1 MMKKCFTAI
10 IVLIMSLCI
19 TACGTERIDTL
30 TYAVYPYVPD
40 AEYYQEIIETR
51 WAELEPD
58 IKLVRADWN
67 CYHDEEPEGIDV
79 IMYDAVMLEKI
90 AANGWI
96 QPIKTDEV
104 QESDDIF
111 PFALEL
117 ARKTP
122 YQLLADQFPIYSR
135 LEELAENDKNHVIL
149 TP

>member
-1 MMKKCFTAI
+1 M
-10 IVLIMSLCI
+10 
-19 TACGTERIDTL
+19 
-30 TYAVYPYVPD
+30 PD

-90 AANGWI
+90 AASGWI
-96 QPIKTDEV
+96 QPIKTAEV